1 MALSNLFGWKKAET
15 ETTHDACFSFFVT
28 YFRRN
33 EVERA
38 GARGNSKTGLA
49 TIL

>member
-1 MALSNLFGWKKAET
+1 MLEKAET
-15 ETTHDACFSFFVT
+15 ETTHGACFSFFVT
-28 YFRRN
+28 HFQMD

-38 GARGNSKTGLA
+38 GARGNSRTGLA